1 MEFDFSI
8 EFKQRKENVVANSL
22 SSQEVIDCKVII
34 TLTLE
39 STMLNRIT
47 NNLQPDPDI
56 QKLFHNLETNASSHK
71 YYTWWYSIYILS
83 YLDSLHSFR
92 LSFLLFYIINVVST
106 LFRNFNSKLKM
117 VQWFSL
123 NAKNFILATLTIANY
138 FVHNFFHKFS
148 IEFMFTTL
156 DSRLK

>member
-71 YYTWWYSIYILS
+71 YYTW
-83 YLDSLHSFR
+83 
-92 LSFLLFYIINVVST
+92 
-106 LFRNFNSKLKM
+106 
-117 VQWFSL
+117 
-123 NAKNFILATLTIANY
+123 
-138 FVHNFFHKFS
+138 
-148 IEFMFTTL
+148 
-156 DSRLK
+156 